1 MHGLRPLVIFA
12 ALAVIGFGFLFA
24 VDSNI
29 FLEIRSPPDI
39 EIKSGEKAGVG
50 EWFGLIS
57 GIVGLIGGLLAL
69 INTILDMRKKR
80 SDTGG

>member
-24 VDSNI
+24 VDSKI
-29 FLEIRSPPDI
+29 FLEIGNPPDI
-39 EIKSGEKAGVG
+39 EIKSGEKAGIG
-50 EWFGLIS
+50 EWISLIG
-57 GIVGLIGGLLAL
+57 GIVGLLGGILAMV
-69 INTILDMRKKR
+69 NTILEMRKRR